1 MVPPPFILLFVTFL
15 IRISSSS
22 ALVVK
27 PQPPLRH
34 QSRFTKHNC
43 HIKNYTSGSYQQYFE
58 ITHPLPFDNLIPSC
72 TLPVFSYDVH
82 FIGPLPPIN
91 VEYFPPANC
100 TWTNVT
106 LHLIVASN
114 ISRYDPI
121 VGVWLDGA
129 EILRSS
135 TAESTAGDGIF
146 WEVRKDI
153 TRYTSILRQEKRTL
167 TVVLGNVVNF
177 NPGLYRLKLDFLYY
191 DTDSNKTDTDDLNI
205 LWSPSPKISS
215 SHREH
220 HSLDIYERPADLII
234 PIAGNGDEGHWFKIE
249 SDFDVKSM
257 GIQIPSNTYKAV
269 IEVYVSFH
277 GDDEFWYS
285 NPPDAYIKQND
296 LDTKRGHGAYREV
309 MVTLDENVYGSVVP
323 FPVIFSDGI
332 NPLFW
337 EPVVAIGAFNLPSYD
352 FELTPFLGMLL
363 DGKVHNFG
371 LKVAD
376 AISFWLV
383 DANLHLWLDDNMK
396 EVQAMTYKYI
406 APSSG
411 VDRES
416 KFHKLDGKF
425 ETEGK
430 RKTKVAGWVNSSL
443 GNLTTSVF
451 DKVRYENTIK
461 FKKNGRHKTV
471 KQEVKVNRKLRIL
484 SDNGT
489 VISVATVEKKYPLKI
504 TSKTSAGSTENTYL
518 VITDL
523 ENSLTEERK
532 IGNFSSSLDN
542 SQESSGWMFVVG
554 HDVLSGAATTDQSYT
569 YQDNFSCYSQKV
581 SAASGK
587 LKSNSTSLLCSSSSS
602 L

>member
-396 EVQAMTYKYI
+396 EVQAMGIEYSLPNLKLE
-406 APSSG
+406 
-411 VDRES
+411 RES
-416 KFHKLDGKF
+416 KFHELDGTF
-425 ETEGK
+425 EIEAK
-430 RKTKVAGWVNSSL
+430 RKSEFSGWVNSSI
-443 GNLTTSVF
+443 GNLTTIVYQKLNF
-451 DKVRYENTIK
+451 ENTIELDNCGTEK
-461 FKKNGRHKTV
+461 VV
-471 KQEVKVNRKLRIL
+471 KQEVKVKREVRVKSSKGDTISRTNLERKF
-484 SDNGT
+484 
-489 VISVATVEKKYPLKI
+489 PLKI
-504 TSKTSAGSTENTYL
+504 TTKTLVGLVKNTYL
-518 VITDL
+518 MTTKLEHSLKEEKSNEDL
-523 ENSLTEERK
+523 
-532 IGNFSSSLDN
+532 SSSLSTRQECTGWVFVKDN
-542 SQESSGWMFVVG
+542 
-554 HDVLSGAATTDQSYT
+554 DVLSGAATTQQRYT
-569 YQDNFSCYSQKV
+569 YKDDNGCYSKRV
-581 SAASGK
+581 TATDGVLSDDS
-587 LKSNSTSLLCSSSSS
+587 SSLLCASS